1 MVTFPAFWKH
11 HFWSQTAVA
20 TFWATFGKNALFLFE
35 HLITLLMTEA
45 FVFNVKAMLPKWV
58 QQKIAFCDVISLC
71 DVIIVVTKFVTD
83 LVGRQN
89 YCGCKFCK
97 WLMYCFQSYKCY
109 TIVNKNCG
117 FHNKGNFLVIT
128 NLESWVIIV
137 ACSLAKPRVS
147 LTAPNCNHFVQVSL
161 TVLDFFGCNCQS

>member
-1 MVTFPAFWKH
+1 M
-11 HFWSQTAVA
+11 A

-89 YCGCKFCK
+89 YCVCRGV
-97 WLMYCFQSYKCY
+97 
-109 TIVNKNCG
+109 IV
-117 FHNKGNFLVIT
+117 T
-128 NLESWVIIV
+128 
-137 ACSLAKPRVS
+137 
-147 LTAPNCNHFVQVSL
+147 TFVRPVRY
-161 TVLDFFGCNCQS
+161 